1 MALHRPPPETG
12 PSEDLEEVLSAPLT
26 AERWGVR
33 RAEIEGH
40 FREFLGEPTAGI
52 VPGADPAADRAADP
66 AADPAAAPVLL
77 DEWVEA
83 WARVKLFEQVTG
95 PATKQLLL
103 LLAPLVDSGRRPAAV
118 VPFYHPDESAG
129 IDLRERVPSAPAR
142 NNPDTPLAVRAP
154 WLAVVLPPV
163 TRLG

>member
-1 MALHRPPPETG
+1 MLTGWGVPVMALSRAPPETG
-12 PSEDLEEVLSAPLT
+12 PSEDLEEVMSTPLT
-26 AERWGVR
+26 AERWRVR

-40 FREFLGEPTAGI
+40 FREFLGEPTVTLTGMDG
-52 VPGADPAADRAADP
+52 GA
-66 AADPAAAPVLL
+66 VLL

-129 IDLRERVPSAPAR
+129 INLRKRFPSAPAR
-142 NNPDTPLAVRAP
+142 NSPDTPLAVRCRGVFRCGHTAMN
-154 WLAVVLPPV
+154 
-163 TRLG
+163 

>member
-1 MALHRPPPETG
+1 M
-12 PSEDLEEVLSAPLT
+12 
-26 AERWGVR
+26 
-33 RAEIEGH
+33 
-40 FREFLGEPTAGI
+40 
-52 VPGADPAADRAADP
+52 
-66 AADPAAAPVLL
+66 LL

-129 IDLRERVPSAPAR
+129 IDLRERSPSAPAR
-142 NNPDTPLAVRAP
+142 NSPDTPLAVRSS
-154 WLAVVLPPV
+154 LACRCSATCDATGLN
-163 TRLG
+163 

>member
-1 MALHRPPPETG
+1 M
-12 PSEDLEEVLSAPLT
+12 
-26 AERWGVR
+26 R

-40 FREFLGEPTAGI
+40 FREFLGEPTAAPT
-52 VPGADPAADRAADP
+52 PGAD
-66 AADPAAAPVLL
+66 PVLL

-129 IDLRERVPSAPAR
+129 IDLRERIPSAPAR
-142 NNPDTPLAVRAP
+142 NSPDTPLAVRSS
-154 WLAVVLPPV
+154 LAACRCSATCDATGLN
-163 TRLG
+163 

>member
-1 MALHRPPPETG
+1 MCGEGALMALHRPPPETG
-12 PSEDLEEVLSAPLT
+12 PSEDLEEVLNAPLT
-26 AERWGVR
+26 AEDWGVR

-40 FREFLGEPTAGI
+40 FREFLGEPTAAPT
-52 VPGADPAADRAADP
+52 PGAD
-66 AADPAAAPVLL
+66 PVLL

-129 IDLRERVPSAPAR
+129 IDLRERFPSAPAR
-142 NNPDTPLAVRAP
+142 NSPDTPLAVRSS
-154 WLAVVLPPV
+154 LAACRCSATCDATGLN
-163 TRLG
+163 